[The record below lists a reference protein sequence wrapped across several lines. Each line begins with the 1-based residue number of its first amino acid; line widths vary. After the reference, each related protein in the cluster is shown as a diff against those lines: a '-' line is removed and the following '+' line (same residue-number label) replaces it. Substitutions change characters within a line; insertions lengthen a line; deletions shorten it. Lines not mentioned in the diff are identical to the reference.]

1 MYISS
6 VSSHFSEVSRLL
18 SGYRESVCWRRFRL
32 VFLENTVSFLGIS
45 FCFLGDDFGT
55 NLSNRQSD
63 DTVYNELGTAPI
75 QRVRAYFQKRREI
88 SFISRR
94 SNNKLFTFL
103 NATLKKNLFHLVVS
117 DASSFYTS
125 ADAMP
130 SDKKIIRPFHG
141 TSDFGRFT
149 RRQNSK

>member
-1 MYISS
+1 MYVSS
-6 VSSHFSEVSRLL
+6 VSSHFSEISHLL

-63 DTVYNELGTAPI
+63 DTVYNELGTAPMR
-75 QRVRAYFQKRREI
+75 RVRAYFQKRREI
-88 SFISRR
+88 SFVSRR

-103 NATLKKNLFHLVVS
+103 NATLKKTYFI
-117 DASSFYTS
+117 SSCLTLLCFTQVQTLCQ
-125 ADAMP
+125 AT
-130 SDKKIIRPFHG
+130 KK
-141 TSDFGRFT
+141 
-149 RRQNSK
+149 